1 MSPAAIALII
11 SLVEE
16 AIKDYPAIAADLT
29 AIFSKPNP
37 TPDDWNALRA
47 KVLGETFEALAPA
60 AAANL
65 PPATD

>member
-1 MSPAAIALII
+1 MNPAIIALIF
-11 SLVEE
+11 SLLEELIKVE
-16 AIKDYPAIAADLT
+16 PALAAELS